1 MNTLYIFAGLPGTGK
16 SALSQN
22 LARDRRAVYL
32 RIDTIEQALRDSG
45 NFHFGSEGYDLA
57 YRIAS
62 DNLRLGL
69 DVVADSV
76 NPILTTRSAWRE
88 VASLAGV
95 PFVEIE
101 VVCSSESE
109 HRQRVDVRSADID
122 RLVLPTWQDVT
133 HREYD
138 PWDTEHIV
146 IDTAGKT
153 IEENYAELLSVL
165 RADY

>member
-22 LARDRRAVYL
+22 LARERRAVYL

-45 NFHFGSEGYDLA
+45 SFHRGSEGYELA
-57 YRIAS
+57 YRIAL
-62 DNLRLGL
+62 DNLRLGM

-76 NPILTTRSAWRE
+76 NPIQATRSAWRE

-95 PFVEIE
+95 PFAEIE
-101 VVCSSESE
+101 VICSSESE
-109 HRQRVDVRSADID
+109 HQERVDARNTDIPG
-122 RLVLPTWQDVT
+122 LILPTWRDVIS
-133 HREYD
+133 REYD

-153 IEENYAELLSVL
+153 IEESYTEVLSVL
-165 RADY
+165 KADY

>member
-22 LARDRRAVYL
+22 LARERRAVYL
-32 RIDTIEQALRDSG
+32 RIDTIEQALRDSASLDRG
-45 NFHFGSEGYDLA
+45 GEGYELA

-62 DNLRLGL
+62 DNLRLGV

-76 NPILTTRSAWRE
+76 NPIRATRAAWRE

-101 VVCSSESE
+101 VICSSESE
-109 HRQRVDVRSADID
+109 HQKRVDSRTTDIPG
-122 RLVLPTWQDVT
+122 LVLPTWRGVLS
-133 HREYD
+133 REYD
-138 PWDTEHIV
+138 LWDTEHIV

-153 IEENYAELLSVL
+153 IEESNAELRQLL
-165 RADY
+165 PTP

>member
-16 SALSQN
+16 SELAKN
-22 LARDRRAVYL
+22 LARERRAVYL
-32 RIDTIEQALRDSG
+32 RIDTIEQALRDSASLDRG
-45 NFHFGSEGYDLA
+45 GEGYDIA

-76 NPILTTRSAWRE
+76 NPIRATRAAWRE
-88 VASLAGV
+88 VALLAGV

-101 VVCSSESE
+101 VICSSGSE
-109 HRQRVDVRSADID
+109 HQKRVESRTTDIPG
-122 RLVLPTWQDVT
+122 LILPTWRGVLS
-133 HREYD
+133 REYD
-138 PWDTEHIV
+138 LWETEHIV

-153 IEENYAELLSVL
+153 IDESNAELRQLL
-165 RADY
+165 TTP